1 MCVVICICF
10 NALAVGWESSGG
22 LGVTPSCQP
31 GRQSRVT
38 VHQWSDLSVQKV
50 IEAVHEGKMSINRAG
65 MEHCVPQ
72 QL

>member
-10 NALAVGWESSGG
+10 NALAVGWESNPK
-22 LGVTPSCQP
+22 LPAREIKPANHPTTLC
-31 GRQSRVT
+31 
-38 VHQWSDLSVQKV
+38 QWSDLSMQKV
-50 IEAVHEGKMSINRAG
+50 IEAVHEGKMSINCAG